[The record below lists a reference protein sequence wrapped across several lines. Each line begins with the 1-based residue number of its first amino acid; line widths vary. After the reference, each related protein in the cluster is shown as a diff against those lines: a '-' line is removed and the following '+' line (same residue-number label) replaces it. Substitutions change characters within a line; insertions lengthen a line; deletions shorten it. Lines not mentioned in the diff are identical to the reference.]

1 MCVKLK
7 IFVRVFIWIKC
18 LVKSSVIIVFIVKA
32 WHRVC
37 VIAQTFVW
45 MAQWTLKRVKRQIS
59 LEHSFFGKESLLE
72 LFDLRFETSRLLD
85 WKKKKCRGRRRRRRR
100 KELRYIWGDVWTFAF
115 HANVCYINIE
125 VVENLSF
132 NYSTCM
138 SNQNCLLYGFIELSR
153 WLNPRTPKFSCFS
166 HSS

>member
-7 IFVRVFIWIKC
+7 ILVRVFIWIKC
-18 LVKSSVIIVFIVKA
+18 LVKSSVIIIFIVEA

-37 VIAQTFVW
+37 VIVQTFVW
-45 MAQWTLKRVKRQIS
+45 MAQWTLKCEKADFAWAQFLRQ
-59 LEHSFFGKESLLE
+59 LKESLLE
-72 LFDLRFETSRLLD
+72 LFDLIFETSRLLY
-85 WKKKKCRGRRRRRRR
+85 WKKKCRRRGRRRR

-138 SNQNCLLYGFIELSR
+138 SNQNWLLYGFIGLSR